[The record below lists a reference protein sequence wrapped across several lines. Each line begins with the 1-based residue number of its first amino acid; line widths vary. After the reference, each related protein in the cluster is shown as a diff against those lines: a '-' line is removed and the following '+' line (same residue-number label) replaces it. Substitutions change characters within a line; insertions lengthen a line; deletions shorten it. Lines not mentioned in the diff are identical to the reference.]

1 MIEREC
7 PCKVNLLLNVLGKR
21 PDGFHELE
29 TVLQP
34 VACHDRLQIEAQ
46 PAGIS
51 LSCNE
56 PALPLDDQNL
66 VHRAARLFLS
76 ETGIHRGVRMH
87 LEKEIPLSAG
97 LGGGSSDAAHTLL
110 GLNDLFHA
118 GLAPADLARLAASLG
133 SDVPF
138 FLQNGPALA
147 TGRGE
152 KIAPLESFGA
162 LRGAFILL
170 VHPGFGVSTPW
181 AYAQLAQAA
190 GGWGRPGRAQQLV
203 ARLQSGSLEEA
214 AEGFSNALEA
224 PVLKKYPVLELYQK
238 FLKEQGAA
246 AALMSGSGSSTFA
259 LFTDLAQGRR
269 AAELMPRRFG
279 GNLWIHLV
287 PLAEA
292 RGH

>member
-34 VACHDRLQIEAQ
+34 VACQDRLQMEEQ
-46 PAGIS
+46 PEGIG

-66 VHRAARLFLS
+66 VHRAARLFLN
-76 ETGIHRGVRMH
+76 ETGIKRGVRIH

-110 GLNDLFHA
+110 GLNELFQA
-118 GLAPADLARLAASLG
+118 GVGSADLARLAASLG

-138 FLQNGPALA
+138 FLQNRPALA

-162 LRGAFILL
+162 LRGTFLLL
-170 VHPGFGVSTPW
+170 VHPGFGVPTPW
-181 AYAQLAQAA
+181 AYAQLAKAFA
-190 GGWGRPGRAQQLV
+190 GWGQPGRAQQLV
-203 ARLQSGSLEEA
+203 ARLQSSSLEEA
-214 AEGFSNALEA
+214 VCGFYNALEA
-224 PVLKKYPVLELYQK
+224 PVLKKYPVLNLYQK
-238 FLKEQGAA
+238 FLKDQGAA
-246 AALMSGSGSSTFA
+246 AALMSGSGSSTFG

-279 GNLWIHLV
+279 GNLWIRLV
-287 PLAEA
+287 PLAGA
-292 RGH
+292 WD